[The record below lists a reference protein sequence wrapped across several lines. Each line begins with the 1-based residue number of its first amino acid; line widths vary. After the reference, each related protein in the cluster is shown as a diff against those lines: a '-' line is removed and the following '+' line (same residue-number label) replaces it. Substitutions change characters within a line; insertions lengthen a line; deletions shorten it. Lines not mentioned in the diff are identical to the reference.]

1 LNRDALAA
9 VTIFTEKCITK
20 KRTIC
25 VDIFWIAV
33 LWVWRGIRDKNTMM
47 SLIYSIISWCNNIM
61 SLCRVIVSLLLLINR
76 TRGLHYREISDRGLF
91 CTDRARIAR
100 FVQKER
106 GPIFLCTNRESEVNK
121 KIIIWHLYLKQTNP
135 GKKTHICINKKCMQ
149 IWNAY

>member
-1 LNRDALAA
+1 
-9 VTIFTEKCITK
+9 
-20 KRTIC
+20 
-25 VDIFWIAV
+25 
-33 LWVWRGIRDKNTMM
+33 
-47 SLIYSIISWCNNIM
+47 M

-121 KIIIWHLYLKQTNP
+121 KIIIWNLYLKQTNP

-149 IWNAY
+149 I